1 MPRCEICQ
9 VNIKKRDLAKHED
22 EHEQEQLQQEFKRLK
37 SAAKAHYSFGS
48 SSVDDI
54 VMPDAESSAVTA
66 DLNLPLVSS
75 IAAATTVDSVLTE
88 VNEVVEEIE
97 EPLHEVEEVNAYLE
111 DHLETVDRPLE
122 VNLDISSELLNQH
135 EKINIDFKMM
145 IREKKITNDAE
156 ATIVKWINQLLKSP
170 GYGKFVNAFCAA
182 RIVVY

>member
-1 MPRCEICQ
+1 MSNWRCGNTY
-9 VNIKKRDLAKHED
+9 VNSHNIVLSGEDRVVAYDPAKRRFA
-22 EHEQEQLQQEFKRLK
+22 
-37 SAAKAHYSFGS
+37 
-48 SSVDDI
+48 
-54 VMPDAESSAVTA
+54 P
-66 DLNLPLVSS
+66 
-75 IAAATTVDSVLTE
+75 
-88 VNEVVEEIE
+88 VNFQGC
-97 EPLHEVEEVNAYLE
+97 
-111 DHLETVDRPLE
+111 TVDRPLE